1 MCSIRYKAKLGIEG
15 KDVRVTETGEH
26 AYTVQI
32 PGFIFIGHSD
42 EEFKTAVENNGVLS
56 WTTQPLDAAS
66 TVTDVLSADKKRK
79 DINDNRE
86 LLQDQARNFYEGI
99 IRGVDPDAQVTMEF
113 H

>member
-1 MCSIRYKAKLGIEG
+1 M
-15 KDVRVTETGEH
+15 
-26 AYTVQI
+26 
-32 PGFIFIGHSD
+32 
-42 EEFKTAVENNGVLS
+42 
-56 WTTQPLDAAS
+56 
-66 TVTDVLSADKKRK
+66 TDVLSADKKRK